1 MIKIDYLYLCFLYLL
16 IDYIKN
22 SIKIVLISSGNFME
36 ENKTNATSAKA
47 KNKNIKLIAGIVI
60 AIIIVSLA
68 IMLNNNSQTVAA
80 GENVSVYY
88 TGTFPNGT
96 VFNTNVGGTI
106 LNFTAGSNQLIPG
119 FSDAVIGMKIGQNKT
134 ITLPPSEAYGYVN
147 QSLIQDIPLNAFGSN
162 AVSSLKVGMIVSTQ
176 TGIKGIVV
184 GLNNTIATVNFN
196 LPLAGKTLI
205 FNIKLVSI
213 NKH

>member
-1 MIKIDYLYLCFLYLL
+1 
-16 IDYIKN
+16 
-22 SIKIVLISSGNFME
+22 ME
-36 ENKTNATSAKA
+36 ENKTDPTNVKN
-47 KNKNIKLIAGIVI
+47 KNKNIKLIAGI
-60 AIIIVSLA
+60 IIILIIIGVA
-68 IMLNNNSQTVAA
+68 IIMLNNNSQTVVA
-80 GENVSVYY
+80 GDNVSVYY
-88 TGTFPNGT
+88 TGSFPNGT
-96 VFNTNVGGTI
+96 IFNKNVGGVL

-162 AVSSLKVGMIVSTQ
+162 AISSLKVGMIVSTQ